1 MIVKHRGQEVL
12 KEDLL
17 HISNNYILT
26 NHAKERIEARNKS
39 INIQEAIRNPLL
51 AYFNTDG
58 SINVAITPYEYFVI
72 ATDEFPYKI
81 ITYKEQSWY
90 GINIYE
96 KQQMARNGFKRNV
109 KRCKNLVE
117 NSTPIHYNTYVK

>member
-12 KEDLL
+12 KEDLI

-26 NHAKERIEARNKS
+26 RHAEERINSRNKD
-39 INIQEAIRNPLL
+39 IDIRETIRNPLL

-58 SINVAITPYEYFVI
+58 SINIAITPYEYLVI

-90 GINIYE
+90 GIDIYE
-96 KQQMARNGFKRNV
+96 KQQMAKNGFARK
-109 KRCKNLVE
+109 
-117 NSTPIHYNTYVK
+117 Y